1 MIKKNRQENR
11 WYNKAEFFLFLDI
24 QRKHGDILL
33 LNVNELLISLSQ
45 TLDFAE
51 REVLPTHLNH
61 GMRVAY
67 VSARIAQKIGFSEKD
82 QFDLI
87 SYSLLHDNGVMA
99 SMRKTNHLSKETGV
113 GAQTVPII
121 NNADGLAVEAA
132 PSHCIEGEKNLENF
146 PFINQKENVILYHH
160 ENFNGSGYFGIS
172 GNQIPLYSRII
183 RLADS
188 IAIWFADGL
197 GTDRIT
203 DAVIRN
209 AHLFDPDL
217 SEAALELGRNVE
229 FWLAQADRFV
239 QHALIAMLP
248 QVSRELDYRQIREI
262 SQMFSR
268 IIDAKSPF
276 TGSHSRG
283 ISEKTGFI
291 CQYYEFDE
299 KTYWKM
305 RIAADLHDLGK
316 LAIPSSILDKPAKL
330 DRNEFKMIQSHPFYT
345 RRILEQIDG
354 FGDITEWASNHHEKL
369 NGSGYPYGLDRERLD
384 FNSRILA
391 CVDIYQALTEDRP
404 YRTGMSHAEAIRIMM
419 DMAKHE
425 LIEESVTEDM
435 DSIFRDA

>member
-1 MIKKNRQENR
+1 M
-11 WYNKAEFFLFLDI
+11 
-24 QRKHGDILL
+24 L
-33 LNVNELLISLSQ
+33 LNVNELLVSLSQ

-51 REVLPTHLNH
+51 REVLPAHLNH

-67 VSARIAQKIGFSEKD
+67 VSARIGQKIGIPEKD
-82 QFDLI
+82 LFDLI

-99 SMRKTNHLSKETGV
+99 SLRKTNELGKETAV
-113 GAQTVPII
+113 GAATVPVIKS
-121 NNADGLAVEAA
+121 AGGLAVEAA

-146 PFINQKENVILYHH
+146 PFINRKENVILYHH
-160 ENFNGSGYFGIS
+160 ENYDGSGFFGVEGS
-172 GNQIPLYSRII
+172 NIPLYSRII

-188 IAIWFADGL
+188 IAIWLSGGISSDQ
-197 GTDRIT
+197 IT
-203 DAVIRN
+203 DAIIRN
-209 AHLFDPDL
+209 ARLFDPDIC
-217 SEAALELGRNVE
+217 EAALELGGHIE
-229 FWLAQADRFV
+229 FWLEQDNRFV
-239 QHALIAMLP
+239 QHALITMLP
-248 QVSRELDYRQIREI
+248 QVSRELDYKQIRKI

-283 ISEKTGFI
+283 ISEKAGFI

-299 KTYWKM
+299 KTYWQM

-330 DRNEFKMIQSHPFYT
+330 DRDEFRVIQSHPFYT

-369 NGSGYPYGLDRERLD
+369 NGSGYPYGLDRQRLD

-404 YRTGMSHAEAIRIMM
+404 YRKAMSHAEAIHIMA
-419 DMAKHE
+419 DMAKQG

>member
-1 MIKKNRQENR
+1 M
-11 WYNKAEFFLFLDI
+11 
-24 QRKHGDILL
+24 L
-33 LNVNELLISLSQ
+33 LNVNELLVSLSQ

-51 REVLPTHLNH
+51 REVLPTHSNH

-67 VSARIAQKIGFSEKD
+67 VSARIAQKIGIPERD
-82 QFDLI
+82 LFDLI

-99 SMRKTNHLSKETGV
+99 SLRKINDLEQGTAV
-113 GAQTVPII
+113 GSSTVSVI
-121 NNADGLAVEAA
+121 NGPGGLAVEAA
-132 PSHCIEGEKNLENF
+132 PSHCVEGEKNLENF
-146 PFINQKENVILYHH
+146 PFINKKANVILYHH
-160 ENFNGSGYFGIS
+160 ENYDGSGFFGVA
-172 GNQIPLYSRII
+172 GTNIPFYSRII
-183 RLADS
+183 HLADS
-188 IAIWFADGL
+188 IAIWYADGMSADL
-197 GTDRIT
+197 IT
-203 DAVIRN
+203 DAIIKN
-209 AHLFDPDL
+209 ARLFDPDL
-217 SEAALELGRNVE
+217 CEAALELGRNVE
-229 FWLAQADRFV
+229 FWLAQNNRFV
-239 QHALIAMLP
+239 QHALVAMLP
-248 QVSRELDYRQIREI
+248 QVNRELDYSQIRLI

-299 KTYWKM
+299 KTYWQM

-330 DRNEFKMIQSHPFYT
+330 DRGELKVIQSHPFYT

-369 NGSGYPYGLDRERLD
+369 NGSGYPYGLDKRRLD

-404 YRTGMSHAEAIRIMM
+404 YRKAMSHFEAIRIMT
-419 DMAKHE
+419 DMVKQG
-425 LIEESVTEDM
+425 LIEASVTEDM

>member
-1 MIKKNRQENR
+1 MYDLPLS
-11 WYNKAEFFLFLDI
+11 YNIVKRSDS
-24 QRKHGDILL
+24 LL

-51 REVLPTHLNH
+51 KEVLPTHANH

-67 VSARIAQKIGFSEKD
+67 VSARIAQKIGISD
-82 QFDLI
+82 QALFDLI

-99 SMRKTNHLSKETGV
+99 SLRKVNDLGRETGL
-113 GAQTVPII
+113 GAASVPVLRRE
-121 NNADGLAVEAA
+121 GGSAVEAA
-132 PSHCIEGEKNLENF
+132 PSHCVEGEKNLQYF
-146 PFINQKENVILYHH
+146 PFMNKQNDIILYHH
-160 ENFNGSGYFGIS
+160 ENYDGSGFFGIS
-172 GNQIPLYSRII
+172 GSDIPLYSRII

-188 IAIWFADGL
+188 IAIWYSNGMS
-197 GTDRIT
+197 TDTIT
-203 DAVIRN
+203 DAIIKN
-209 AHLFDPDL
+209 ARLFDPDL
-217 SEAALELGRNVE
+217 CEAALELGSNVE
-229 FWLAQADRFV
+229 FWLCQNDRFV
-239 QHALIAMLP
+239 QHALIDMLP
-248 QVSRELDYRQIREI
+248 QVSRKLDYRQIRRI

-291 CQYYEFDE
+291 CQYYEFE
-299 KTYWKM
+299 ETTYWQM

-330 DRNEFKMIQSHPFYT
+330 DRNEFRVIQAHPFYT
-345 RRILEQIDG
+345 RKILEQIDG

-369 NGSGYPYGLDRERLD
+369 NGSGYPYGFDKRRLD

-404 YRTGMSHAEAIRIMM
+404 YRKAMSHAEAIRIMT
-419 DMAKHE
+419 DLAQHE
-425 LIEESVTEDM
+425 RIETSVTEYM